1 MNLLENILIAF
12 RAIRSNFL
20 RSFLTLM
27 IIAIGITCL
36 VGILTA
42 IDSILFSMSS
52 SFNRIGAN
60 SFSIIP
66 KRENLQSRQD
76 GRRQR
81 AGDPITFDQ
90 AMKFKDNF
98 NYSSSQV
105 AVYTYCSSNA
115 TVKHG
120 NEKTNPTVRVI
131 GIDENYLDVSSYE
144 LEVGRN
150 FNVVET
156 ESGSPRAII
165 GLDIVKSL
173 FDGKADKALHS
184 VISINADRYKVV
196 GVLASKGST
205 MNQSSDRQVFI
216 PLMNAKK
223 LYHYA
228 DRNYNLTAAVKNTT
242 EIEDAVST
250 AIGKMRNVR
259 RLKASEENDFEIRKS
274 DGILERLKEVT
285 TELRLG
291 TIAIALITLLGAAIG
306 LMNIMLVS
314 VTERT
319 REIGL
324 RKALGATRQN
334 ILIQFITEAIVIC
347 QMGGIVGIFLGIL
360 VGNVVSFLTNG
371 PFIIPWPWIGL
382 GVVVCVLVGLVSGI
396 YPAMKA
402 AAQDPI
408 EALRHE

>member
-1 MNLLENILIAF
+1 MNPFENILVAL

-52 SFNRIGAN
+52 SFNQIGAN

-66 KRENLQSRQD
+66 KRENLRSRRD
-76 GRRQR
+76 GRSTKR
-81 AGDPITFDQ
+81 AEVITFDQ
-90 AMKFKDNF
+90 AMDFKEKFDF
-98 NYSSSQV
+98 SSSEV
-105 AVYTYCSSNA
+105 SIASFCTGNA
-115 TVKHG
+115 TVKFG
-120 NEKTNPTVRVI
+120 NEKTNPTVSI
-131 GIDENYLDVSSYE
+131 LGIDENYLDVSSFE
-144 LEVGRN
+144 LETGRN
-150 FNVVET
+150 FNSVESLT
-156 ESGSPRAII
+156 GSPKAII

-173 FDGKADKALHS
+173 FNDKVEKAMNA
-184 VISINADRYKVV
+184 IITINADRYKVV
-196 GVLASKGST
+196 GVIASKGST
-205 MNQSSDRQVFI
+205 MNQSSDRQIFI

-223 LYHYA
+223 LYHFA
-228 DRNYNLTAAVKNTT
+228 DKNYSLTAAVKD
-242 EIEDAVST
+242 ISGIDDAIST

-319 REIGL
+319 KEIGL
-324 RKALGATRQN
+324 RKALGATKQN

-347 QMGGIVGIFLGIL
+347 QLGGLAGILLGIL
-360 VGNVVSFLTNG
+360 VGNAVSIFTNG
-371 PFIIPWPWIGL
+371 PFIIPWPWIAL
-382 GVVVCVLVGLVSGI
+382 GVVVCVIVGLVSGL
-396 YPAMKA
+396 YPAFKA
-402 AAQDPI
+402 ANQDPI